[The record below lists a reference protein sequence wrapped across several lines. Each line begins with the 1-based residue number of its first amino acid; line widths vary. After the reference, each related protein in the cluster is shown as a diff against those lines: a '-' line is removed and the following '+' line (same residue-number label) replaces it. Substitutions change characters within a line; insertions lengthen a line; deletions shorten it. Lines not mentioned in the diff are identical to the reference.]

1 MIPFGL
7 LSRAKT
13 FALPL
18 VCVLLAAMAF
28 IMRPACAEQYQSRLN
43 KLLIHPSNLYLPSRL
58 VLGEA
63 TRFVVKAQPGSL
75 VRVLISTTGE
85 GYQLPNGT
93 PLRVGQE
100 VQELSGTVPA
110 AGVLELMLEMP
121 KEESLAGRVVY
132 VDAVAGPSDEALEPI
147 NLVDSTGRRTESNT
161 LVITKAAEVGGPM
174 VMPGMP
180 GFNPQVF
187 SQLTT
192 LGDVYNSGD
201 ERKKQLLDNG
211 NINKDREMDQN
222 PFIRRGAQQG
232 ISY

>member
-1 MIPFGL
+1 
-7 LSRAKT
+7 
-13 FALPL
+13 
-18 VCVLLAAMAF
+18 
-28 IMRPACAEQYQSRLN
+28 
-43 KLLIHPSNLYLPSRL
+43 
-58 VLGEA
+58 
-63 TRFVVKAQPGSL
+63 
-75 VRVLISTTGE
+75 
-85 GYQLPNGT
+85 
-93 PLRVGQE
+93 
-100 VQELSGTVPA
+100 
-110 AGVLELMLEMP
+110 
-121 KEESLAGRVVY
+121 
-132 VDAVAGPSDEALEPI
+132 
-147 NLVDSTGRRTESNT
+147 
-161 LVITKAAEVGGPM
+161 M